1 MQEKKQKNTD
11 ISARISQI
19 VENEGISPN
28 AFAQKLGYERAQT
41 IYDILNGKSAPSFDF
56 FNRFENSEFSERY
69 HLTWIVSGKGEM
81 SSANNPK
88 KTHLYPMK
96 TDRKEEMQSIPL
108 YNLEAVAGL
117 VPLFETKNS
126 LKPMDYINIPDA
138 PKCDGA
144 VYVVGDS
151 MYPLLKSG
159 DIILYK
165 EIHDIVNNIFWGE
178 MYLLSID
185 LEGDE
190 YITVKYIQK
199 SEEKNCVKLVSQNQH
214 HASKDIPISGIKAL
228 ALIKASIR
236 FNTLK

>member
-1 MQEKKQKNTD
+1 MQEKKQKNAE

-19 VENEGISPN
+19 IETEGINPN
-28 AFAQKLGYERAQT
+28 IFAQKLGYDRSQT

-56 FNRFENSEFSERY
+56 FNRFENSEFSEKINL
-69 HLTWIVSGKGEM
+69 HWLIAGKGEM
-81 SSANNPK
+81 PSKHAGK
-88 KTHLYPMK
+88 KTYRYSMK
-96 TDRKEEMQSIPL
+96 TDKKEEIQSIPL

-117 VPLFETKNS
+117 VPLFKDKNA
-126 LKPMDYINIPDA
+126 LKPLDYISIPDA

-165 EIHDIVNNIFWGE
+165 EIHDILNNIFWGE

-199 SEEKNCVKLVSQNQH
+199 ADEKNYIRLVSQNQH
-214 HASKDIPISGIKAL
+214 HAPKDIPITGVKAL